1 MEDSKKHKKRAR
13 GMKAEA
19 KGLEETL
26 AEPMAG
32 YTPEQREVY
41 LVGVRILTR
50 VAVRVHMRRQSSRI
64 GAAPGPPTEGE
75 SGE

>member
-1 MEDSKKHKKRAR
+1 MEDSKKQKRRAR
-13 GMKAEA
+13 GMRAEA

-32 YTPEQREVY
+32 YTPEQREAY
-41 LVGVRILTR
+41 LVGLRILAR
-50 VAVRVHMRRQSSRI
+50 VAVRAHMRRQSSRI
-64 GAAPGPPTEGE
+64 GASPTEGE

>member
-1 MEDSKKHKKRAR
+1 MEDSKKHKRRAR

-32 YTPEQREVY
+32 YTPEQRE
-41 LVGVRILTR
+41 ILR
-50 VAVRVHMRRQSSRI
+50 NGHRLLARLAIRAHMRRQSPRI
-64 GAAPGPPTEGE
+64 GAAPGSPTEGE

>member
-1 MEDSKKHKKRAR
+1 MEDSKKHKKRPR

-19 KGLEETL
+19 NGLEQTL

-41 LVGVRILTR
+41 LVGLRILTR
-50 VAVRVHMRRQSSRI
+50 IAVRVHMRRQSSRI
-64 GAAPGPPTEGE
+64 GASPTEGE